1 MTSRTERRDSEHDD
15 RAECSTPP
23 PSEKNGGERPR
34 GGGVF
39 VEKRTPP
46 IQELESKLHPEI
58 PGSGLQGGG
67 LGSSPDQVHSCDGS
81 QIKDSDKVSGK

>member
-46 IQELESKLHPEI
+46 IQVLESKR
-58 PGSGLQGGG
+58 GGG
-67 LGSSPDQVHSCDGS
+67 VEVEFFLSIAFLFPMQCVLRTPNIFNSH
-81 QIKDSDKVSGK
+81 

>member
-46 IQELESKLHPEI
+46 IQVLESKLHPDI
-58 PGSGLQGGG
+58 PGSGYRVGGWA
-67 LGSSPDQVHSCDGS
+67 VA
-81 QIKDSDKVSGK
+81 QIKFTVVTDLL